1 MNKPIPMVAVSL
13 FGSFLS
19 LFVGSV
25 DSFVLILLALVIVDY
40 LTGIAASA
48 VEGKLSSQVGF
59 RGIIRKL
66 LIFVLV
72 AASHL
77 VDLAIGWNMHV
88 IRDAIVFFY
97 IANEFISIVE
107 NAGRA
112 GVPIPSVLRK
122 AIELLKDEIK

>member
-19 LFVGSV
+19 MFVGSV
-25 DSFVLILLALVIVDY
+25 DSFVVILLALVIVDY

-77 VDLAIGWNMHV
+77 TFRTLTRSKQRIFYL
-88 IRDAIVFFY
+88 VFQNNFLTNTTSDGNPFFT
-97 IANEFISIVE
+97 I
-107 NAGRA
+107 AGR
-112 GVPIPSVLRK
+112 SVSRYT
-122 AIELLKDEIK
+122 

>member
-19 LFVGSV
+19 MFVGSV
-25 DSFVLILLALVIVDY
+25 DSFVVILLALVIVDY

-77 VDLAIGWNMHV
+77 VDLAIGWNMHL
-88 IRDAIVFFY
+88 IRDAIIFFY

>member
-1 MNKPIPMVAVSL
+1 MNKPIAMLGVSL
-13 FGSFLS
+13 FGSLVS

-25 DSFVLILLALVIVDY
+25 DSFVVILLALVIVDY
-40 LTGIAASA
+40 ITGIVASA
-48 VEGKLSSQVGF
+48 MEGALSSQVGF
-59 RGIIRKL
+59 RGIARKL
-66 LIFVLV
+66 LVFVLV
-72 AASHL
+72 AAAHL
-77 VDLAIGWNMHV
+77 VDVAIGWNMHL

>member
-1 MNKPIPMVAVSL
+1 M
-13 FGSFLS
+13 
-19 LFVGSV
+19 
-25 DSFVLILLALVIVDY
+25 
-40 LTGIAASA
+40 TGMIASA
-48 VEGKLSSQVGF
+48 LEGKLSSQVGF

-72 AASHL
+72 AAAHL
-77 VDLAIGWNMHV
+77 VDLAIGWNMHI

-112 GVPIPSVLRK
+112 GVPIPAVLRK

>member
-1 MNKPIPMVAVSL
+1 MLGVSL
-13 FGSFLS
+13 FGSLVS

-25 DSFVLILLALVIVDY
+25 DSFVVVLLALVIVDY
-40 LTGIAASA
+40 ITGIVASA
-48 VEGKLSSQVGF
+48 MEGALSSQVGF
-59 RGIIRKL
+59 RGIVRKL

-72 AASHL
+72 AAAHL
-77 VDLAIGWNMHV
+77 VDVAIGWNMHL

-122 AIELLKDEIK
+122 AIQLLKDEMK

>member
-1 MNKPIPMVAVSL
+1 MNKPIPMIGVSL
-13 FGSFLS
+13 FGSLVS

-25 DSFVLILLALVIVDY
+25 DTFVVILLALVIVDY
-40 LTGIAASA
+40 ITGIVASA
-48 VEGKLSSQVGF
+48 LEGRLSSQVGF
-59 RGIIRKL
+59 RGIVRKL

-77 VDLAIGWNMHV
+77 VDLAIGWDMHL
-88 IRDAIVFFY
+88 IRDAIIFFY

-112 GVPIPSVLRK
+112 GVPIPAVLRK

>member
-19 LFVGSV
+19 MFVGSV
-25 DSFVLILLALVIVDY
+25 DSFVVILLALVIVDY

-88 IRDAIVFFY
+88 IRDAIIFFY

>member
-1 MNKPIPMVAVSL
+1 MNKPIPMLGVSL
-13 FGSFLS
+13 FGSLVS

-25 DSFVLILLALVIVDY
+25 DSFVVILLALVIVDY
-40 LTGIAASA
+40 ITGIVASA
-48 VEGKLSSQVGF
+48 MEGALSSQVGF
-59 RGIIRKL
+59 RGIVRKL

-72 AASHL
+72 AVAHL
-77 VDLAIGWNMHV
+77 VDVAIGWNMHL

-122 AIELLKDEIK
+122 AIQLLKDEMK

>member
-25 DSFVLILLALVIVDY
+25 DSFVVILLALVIVDY

-88 IRDAIVFFY
+88 IRDAISFFLY
-97 IANEFISIVE
+97 
-107 NAGRA
+107 RQ
-112 GVPIPSVLRK
+112 
-122 AIELLKDEIK
+122 

>member
-1 MNKPIPMVAVSL
+1 MVAVSL

-25 DSFVLILLALVIVDY
+25 DSFVVILLALVIVDY

-66 LIFVLV
+66 LIFILV

-88 IRDAIVFFY
+88 IRDAIIFFY

>member
-25 DSFVLILLALVIVDY
+25 DSFVVILLALVIVDY

-66 LIFVLV
+66 LIFILV

-88 IRDAIVFFY
+88 IRDAIIFFY

>member
-19 LFVGSV
+19 MFVGSV
-25 DSFVLILLALVIVDY
+25 DSFVVILLALVIVDY

-66 LIFVLV
+66 LIFILV

-88 IRDAIVFFY
+88 IRDAIIFFY

>member
-1 MNKPIPMVAVSL
+1 MNKPVPMVAVSL

-25 DSFVLILLALVIVDY
+25 DSFVVILLALVIVDY
-40 LTGIAASA
+40 ITGIVASA
-48 VEGKLSSQVGF
+48 MEGALSSQVGF
-59 RGIIRKL
+59 RGIVRKL
-66 LIFVLV
+66 LVFVLV
-72 AASHL
+72 AAAHL
-77 VDLAIGWNMHV
+77 VDVAIGWNMHL

>member
-1 MNKPIPMVAVSL
+1 VNKPIPMVAVSL

-19 LFVGSV
+19 MFVGSV
-25 DSFVLILLALVIVDY
+25 DSFVVILLALVIVDY
-40 LTGIAASA
+40 ITGIVASA
-48 VEGKLSSQVGF
+48 MEGALSSQVGF
-59 RGIIRKL
+59 RGIARKL
-66 LIFVLV
+66 LVFVLV
-72 AASHL
+72 AAAHL
-77 VDLAIGWNMHV
+77 VDVAIGWNMHL

>member
-25 DSFVLILLALVIVDY
+25 DSFVLILLTLVIVDY

-72 AASHL
+72 ATSHL

-88 IRDAIVFFY
+88 IRDAIIFFY

>member
-88 IRDAIVFFY
+88 IRDAIIFFY

>member
-1 MNKPIPMVAVSL
+1 MNKPAPMMGISL
-13 FGSFLS
+13 FGSLLS
-19 LFVGSV
+19 IFVGSV
-25 DSFVLILLALVIVDY
+25 DSFVVVLVALVVVDY
-40 LTGIAASA
+40 MTGMIASA
-48 VEGKLSSQVGF
+48 LEGKLSSQVGF

-66 LIFVLV
+66 LMFVLV
-72 AASHL
+72 AAAHL
-77 VDLAIGWNMHV
+77 VDLAIGWNMHI

-112 GVPIPSVLRK
+112 GVPIPAVLRK

>member
-25 DSFVLILLALVIVDY
+25 DSFVVILLALVVVDY

-59 RGIIRKL
+59 RGIVRKL

-97 IANEFISIVE
+97 IANEFISIIE

-122 AIELLKDEIK
+122 AIELLKDEMK

>member
-1 MNKPIPMVAVSL
+1 MMGISL
-13 FGSFLS
+13 FGSLLS
-19 LFVGSV
+19 IFVGSV
-25 DSFVLILLALVIVDY
+25 DSFVVVLVALVVVDY
-40 LTGIAASA
+40 MTGMIASA
-48 VEGKLSSQVGF
+48 LEGKLSSQVGF

-72 AASHL
+72 AAAHL
-77 VDLAIGWNMHV
+77 VDLAIGWNMHI

-112 GVPIPSVLRK
+112 GVPIPAVLRK

>member
-1 MNKPIPMVAVSL
+1 MVAVSL

-25 DSFVLILLALVIVDY
+25 DSFVVILLALVIVDY

-88 IRDAIVFFY
+88 IRDAIIFFY

>member
-1 MNKPIPMVAVSL
+1 MNKSAPMMGISL
-13 FGSFLS
+13 FGSLLS
-19 LFVGSV
+19 IFVGSV
-25 DSFVLILLALVIVDY
+25 DSFVVVLVALVVVDY
-40 LTGIAASA
+40 MTGMIASA
-48 VEGKLSSQVGF
+48 LEGKLSSQVGF

-72 AASHL
+72 AAAHL
-77 VDLAIGWNMHV
+77 VDLAIGWNMHI

-112 GVPIPSVLRK
+112 GVPIPAVLRK

>member
-25 DSFVLILLALVIVDY
+25 DSFVVILLALVIVDY

-77 VDLAIGWNMHV
+77 VDLAIGWNMHL

-97 IANEFISIVE
+97 ITNEFISIVE

-112 GVPIPSVLRK
+112 GVPIPSLLRK

>member
-1 MNKPIPMVAVSL
+1 MNKPIPMIGVSL
-13 FGSFLS
+13 FGSLVS

-25 DSFVLILLALVIVDY
+25 DTFVVILLALVIVDY
-40 LTGIAASA
+40 ITGIVASA
-48 VEGKLSSQVGF
+48 LEGRLSSQVGF
-59 RGIIRKL
+59 RGIVRKL

-77 VDLAIGWNMHV
+77 VDLAIGWDMHL
-88 IRDAIVFFY
+88 IRDAIIFFY

-112 GVPIPSVLRK
+112 GVPIPAVLRK
-122 AIELLKDEIK
+122 AIELLKDEMK

>member
-1 MNKPIPMVAVSL
+1 MNKPIAMLGVSL
-13 FGSFLS
+13 FGSLVS

-25 DSFVLILLALVIVDY
+25 DSFVVILLALVIVDY
-40 LTGIAASA
+40 ITGIVASA
-48 VEGKLSSQVGF
+48 MEGALSSQVGF
-59 RGIIRKL
+59 RGIVRKL
-66 LIFVLV
+66 LVFVLV
-72 AASHL
+72 AAAHL
-77 VDLAIGWNMHV
+77 VDVAIGWNMHL

-122 AIELLKDEIK
+122 AIQLLKDEMK